1 MVPRL
6 SSHFEALYAD
16 NNTVEG
22 NENILIFFFSCVGA
36 REAFWE
42 NLQQTFFF
50 VSLDKHASH
59 GNVKPITIQGD

>member
-6 SSHFEALYAD
+6 LSHFEALYAG

-22 NENILIFFFSCVGA
+22 NENILIFFSCVRA
-36 REAFWE
+36 RKPFWE